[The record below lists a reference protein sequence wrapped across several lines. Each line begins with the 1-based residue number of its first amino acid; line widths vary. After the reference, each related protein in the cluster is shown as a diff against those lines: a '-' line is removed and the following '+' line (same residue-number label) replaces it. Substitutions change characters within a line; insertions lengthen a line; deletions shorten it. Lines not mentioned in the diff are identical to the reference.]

1 MSLTRIT
8 GALNTL
14 SNGAQ
19 RAISSAGSVARSVN
33 SIAGSAQSLRN
44 ATTVGGAL
52 GAVTNI
58 AGNVGNIA
66 GNVSRVAGALSG
78 ITNPSQL
85 GSALRSIGLPP
96 GGEFNTAGSARA
108 VFGGTGAAG
117 GDWRVKLTFGAAGG
131 FTFPFTPTI
140 MLTGSAV
147 YDEIAPTHQNYQF
160 TFFQSGRAEQI
171 QITAPFNVEDAE
183 EANSWLRAILFLRMS
198 VKMLPGGNPPPICKL
213 SGYGDYVLPDVPCVV
228 KSWGV
233 DMPQDVNYIRT
244 ENTWVPVKSTLNLTL
259 QPVYSRKDA
268 LNFRLGDLLSNKK
281 FI

>member
-19 RAISSAGSVARSVN
+19 TAINSAGSVARSVN
-33 SIAGSAQSLRN
+33 NIAGSAQALRN
-44 ATTVGGAL
+44 ATSVGGAL
-52 GAVTNI
+52 GAINNI

-66 GNVSRVAGALSG
+66 GNVSRLAGVLSG
-78 ITNPSQL
+78 ITNPNQL
-85 GSALRSIGLPP
+85 GPAIRSIGLPG
-96 GGEFNTAGSARA
+96 GGEVSA
-108 VFGGTGAAG
+108 TGAARAAFGGGGG
-117 GDWRVKLTFGAAGG
+117 GDWRVKITSPVGG
-131 FTFPFTPTI
+131 FTFPYTPTI

-147 YDEIAPTHQNYQF
+147 YDEISPTHQNYQF

-183 EANSWLRAILFLRMS
+183 EAGSWLAAVAFLRRS
-198 VKMLPGGNPPPICKL
+198 VKMLPGGNPPAICKL
-213 SGYGDYVLPDVPCVV
+213 SGYGSYVLPGVPCVV

-233 DMPQDVNYIRT
+233 DMPQDVNYISSGGS
-244 ENTWVPVKSTLNLTL
+244 WVPVKSTLNLTL

-268 LNFRLGDLLSNKK
+268 LNFSLSDLASNNK

>member
-8 GALNTL
+8 GTLNTL

-19 RAISSAGSVARSVN
+19 RAVSSAGSVARSVN

-58 AGNVGNIA
+58 AGNVGNIV
-66 GNVSRVAGALSG
+66 GNVSRVAGAISG

-85 GSALRSIGLPP
+85 GSALRSLGLPP
-96 GGEFNTAGSARA
+96 GGESAGSSAARA
-108 VFGGTGAAG
+108 SFSGGSAAG
-117 GDWRVKLTFGAAGG
+117 GDWRVKITSPVGG
-131 FTFPFTPTI
+131 FTFPYTPTI

-183 EANSWLRAILFLRMS
+183 EANFWLAAIAFLRRS
-198 VKMLPGGNPPPICKL
+198 VKMLPGGNPPAICKL
-213 SGYGDYVLPDVPCVV
+213 SGYGDHVLPNVPCVV

-233 DMPQDVNYIRT
+233 DMPQDVNYISAGGS
-244 ENTWVPVKSTLNLTL
+244 WVPVKSTLNLTL

-268 LNFRLGDLLSNKK
+268 LNFSLGDLASNNK

>member
-1 MSLTRIT
+1 MSLTQIT

-85 GSALRSIGLPP
+85 GSALRSLGLPP
-96 GGEFNTAGSARA
+96 GGELSTRNAAQA
-108 VFGGTGAAG
+108 AFGGQGDA
-117 GDWRVKLTFGAAGG
+117 DWRVKITSPIGG
-131 FTFPFTPTI
+131 FTFPYTPTI
-140 MLTGSAV
+140 ALTGSAV
-147 YDEIAPTHQNYQF
+147 YDEVNVTHQNYQF
-160 TFFQSGRAEQI
+160 TFFQNGRAEQI
-171 QITAPFNVEDAE
+171 QMSAPFNVEDAE
-183 EANSWLRAILFLRMS
+183 EASYWLGAILFLRRA

-213 SGYGDYVLPDVPCVV
+213 SGYGDYVLPNVPCVI
-228 KSWGV
+228 KSWNV
-233 DMPQDVNYIRT
+233 DMPQDVNYI
-244 ENTWVPVKSTLNLTL
+244 NIGGSWVPVKSTLSLTL
-259 QPVYSRKDA
+259 QPVYSRKDT
-268 LNFRLGDLLSNKK
+268 LNFNSLTDLVKNNK

>member
-1 MSLTRIT
+1 MSLTKIT

-33 SIAGSAQSLRN
+33 NIAGSAQALRN
-44 ATTVGGAL
+44 ATSVGGAL
-52 GAVTNI
+52 GAINNI

-66 GNVSRVAGALSG
+66 GNISRVAGALNG

-85 GSALRSIGLPP
+85 GSAIRSIGLPA
-96 GGEFNTAGSARA
+96 GGEFSAAGAARA
-108 VFGGTGAAG
+108 AFGGGGG
-117 GDWRVKLTFGAAGG
+117 GDWRVKIESPVGG
-131 FTFPFTPTI
+131 FTFPYTPTI
-140 MLTGSAV
+140 ALSGSAV
-147 YDEIAPTHQNYQF
+147 YDEVNVTHQNYQF
-160 TFFQSGRAEQI
+160 TFFQNGKAEQI

-183 EANSWLRAILFLRMS
+183 EAAYWLRAILFLRMS

-213 SGYGDYVLPDVPCVV
+213 SGYGDYVLPKVPCVV
-228 KSWGV
+228 KSWSV
-233 DMPQDVNYIRT
+233 DMPQDVNYI
-244 ENTWVPVKSTLNLTL
+244 NSGGSWVPVKSTVNLTL

-268 LNFRLGDLLSNKK
+268 LNFSLSDISSNYK

>member
-1 MSLTRIT
+1 MSFTNIT

-33 SIAGSAQSLRN
+33 NIAGSVQSLRN
-44 ATTVGGAL
+44 TTSVGGAL
-52 GAVTNI
+52 GAINNI
-58 AGNVGNIA
+58 AGNIGNIA
-66 GNVSRVAGALSG
+66 GNVSRVAGVLNG
-78 ITNPSQL
+78 ITNPNQL
-85 GSALRSIGLPP
+85 GSAIRSLGLPA
-96 GGEFNTAGSARA
+96 GGEFSAAGAARA
-108 VFGGTGAAG
+108 AFGGASAAG
-117 GDWRVKLTFGAAGG
+117 GDWRVKITSPVGG
-131 FTFPFTPTI
+131 FTFPYTPTI

-147 YDEIAPTHQNYQF
+147 YDEISPTHQNYQF

-171 QITAPFNVEDAE
+171 QITAPFNVEDAD
-183 EANSWLRAILFLRMS
+183 EASSWLDAVLFLRRS

-233 DMPQDVNYIRT
+233 DMPQDVNYISAG
-244 ENTWVPVKSTLNLTL
+244 NTWVPVKSTLNLTL
-259 QPVYSRKDA
+259 QPVYSRTDA
-268 LNFRLGDLLSNKK
+268 LNFTLSDLSSNYK